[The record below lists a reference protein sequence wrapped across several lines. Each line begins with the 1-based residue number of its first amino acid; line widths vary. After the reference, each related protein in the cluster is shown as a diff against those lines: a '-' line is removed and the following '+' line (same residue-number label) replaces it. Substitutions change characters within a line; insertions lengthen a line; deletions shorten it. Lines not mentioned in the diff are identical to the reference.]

1 MNPSDLIRILKL
13 LLGVK
18 FEVTSLLHHF
28 RVMLRAYYQALA
40 KDDFI
45 LAKEV
50 NLQVDKPVI
59 YRDGLSSIL
68 MVKFF
73 KNLLIFKDEQKN
85 NKTVNVIMLMDD
97 KEKFPND
104 FIIKL
109 IRRMNLNERTN
120 DKEIKEVEKIL
131 SWMLAVRKVIL
142 EAINMI

>member
-109 IRRMNLNERTN
+109 IRRMNLNEITN